1 LPRDKE
7 KVRRRL
13 QEAALKLYQH
23 RGYEVTTA
31 AEIAAEAGVTER
43 TFFRHFAD
51 KREVLFGGDT
61 VLSEA
66 LTRAV
71 LDAPKKTGPWDTLFG
86 AFRSVEYLFVEN
98 RPFSEPRRLIIA
110 GSPAL
115 QERAQ
120 AKVRSLVAALAS
132 ALCQRGVP
140 HRVASLTAQIGMA
153 TLGYAVDLWLDDA
166 SGNLDDYV
174 VQAFREVRDLPSL
187 RAEAPH
193 RRPAAAKK

>member
-1 LPRDKE
+1 MPRDKE

-51 KREVLFGGDT
+51 KREVLFGGDD
-61 VLSEA
+61 VLSDA
-66 LTRAV
+66 LRRAV
-71 LDAPKKTGPWDTLFG
+71 LDAPEGTGPWDTLFR

-110 GSPAL
+110 GSSTL

-120 AKVRSLVAALAS
+120 AKVRSLVATLAS
-132 ALCQRGVP
+132 ALCQRGVSN
-140 HRVASLTAQIGMA
+140 RVASLTAQIGMA

-166 SGNLDDYV
+166 SGDLDDYV

-187 RAEAPH
+187 SAEKQH
-193 RRPAAAKK
+193 RRRAAAKK